1 MEFIAQ
7 HPVMTFIAFMFASL
21 MLILSFNA
29 SRNPY
34 QVTEAL
40 MTKAEMNFYFQLLK
54 ILPGQTHIFT
64 KVRIADVI
72 DVRPSIKGNSRIKH
86 FREIAAKHLDFVL
99 VDREMKIL
107 AAIELN
113 DKSHERK
120 DRKERD
126 KFVRGALQSAKVPF
140 FEIPCTKR
148 YDLSQLQKDLALI
161 AGNKSTVATSS
172 HSPIKL
178 VEPSKQPTVDA
189 DDNKLATNPTNNSFN

>member
-7 HPVMTFIAFMFASL
+7 HPVMTFIAFIFVAL

-34 QVTEAL
+34 QVTDGL
-40 MTKAEMNFYFQLLK
+40 MTKAEMNFYFQLIK
-54 ILPGQTHIFT
+54 VVPAQTHLFT

-72 DVRPSIKGNSRIKH
+72 DVRPSIKGNTRIKH

-113 DKSHERK
+113 DKSHDKKE
-120 DRKERD
+120 RKERD
-126 KFVRGALQSAKVPF
+126 KFVRMALQSAKVPF
-140 FEIPCTKR
+140 FEIRCTKR
-148 YDLSQLQKDLALI
+148 YELSQLQKDLAII
-161 AGNKSTVATSS
+161 AGDKSIIATMDK
-172 HSPIKL
+172 PQDDFIEREN
-178 VEPSKQPTVDA
+178 VERDSVGQA
-189 DDNKLATNPTNNSFN
+189 S